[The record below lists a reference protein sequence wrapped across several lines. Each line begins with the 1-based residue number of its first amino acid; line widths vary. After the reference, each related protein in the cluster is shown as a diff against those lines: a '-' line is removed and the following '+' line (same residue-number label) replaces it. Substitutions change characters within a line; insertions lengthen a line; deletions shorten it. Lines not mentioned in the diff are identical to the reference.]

1 MILAIHI
8 ANPSSSF
15 GKEIK
20 NDHFNLLSEYKNFS
34 FFDDIDSIS
43 SLFSI
48 HEIKKEFPLK
58 TEDLTAFFS
67 LAKKDF
73 NAFSI
78 TLPPDMSKASE
89 DNKDYFKPT
98 LEIGKINLIVW
109 AFDKYILNESWANIS
124 LRSISENLKHGYSW
138 DYDDFATNYFGHAYH
153 GAMYHSSARFHGLS
167 FVESSAYTLFGSL
180 MWEFFWE
187 SKRPSRNDSI
197 MSTFG
202 GMALGEALFKIVDL
216 LTDEYSTGFGRAL
229 RKSLRFLINPAVGTK
244 EFTAD
249 VFKTGNHYYSLR
261 LPLGAYRSSDK
272 ISYFLIETNLIYE
285 DVFKN
290 KSEINPYD
298 WFSFDA
304 RLGIN
309 DSGLQD
315 PEIYTYG
322 ILFGQKIKNRLT
334 GLFGLFDYI
343 DTHIADK
350 MSVVGIGP
358 GFVTSSGHQTNLFF
372 NSSGVLSLI
381 FGGSSASI
389 DFENPHFDKESRDPY
404 HFGPGILGRIK
415 LELGKKYL
423 GSIHTGFS
431 RYWIHSLV
439 ADANEFMSIISF
451 DINFDLSNASQISLG
466 YDYYLRN
473 ANNQDQHVAIKKDAV
488 RAMYVLNF

>member
-1 MILAIHI
+1 MTLVIYI
-8 ANPSSSF
+8 ANPSGSF
-15 GKEIK
+15 ANEIR
-20 NDHFNLLSEYKNFS
+20 NDHFNLLPEYKNFS
-34 FFDDIDSIS
+34 FFDEINSIS

-48 HEIKKEFPLK
+48 RERKKEFPLK
-58 TEDLTAFFS
+58 IEDLTALFS

-73 NAFSI
+73 NAFSV
-78 TLPPDMSKASE
+78 TVSPDISVASE
-89 DNKDYFKPT
+89 NNKDYFKPT

-109 AFDKYILNESWANIS
+109 AFDKYILDRSWANIS
-124 LRSISENLKHGYSW
+124 LKSISENLKHGYSW

-153 GAMYHSSARFHGLS
+153 GAMYHSAARFQGLS
-167 FVESSAYTLFGSL
+167 FIESSAYTLFGSF

-187 SKRPSRNDSI
+187 SKRPSKNDSI

-202 GMALGEALFKIVDL
+202 GMALGEALFRIADL
-216 LTDEYSTGFGRAL
+216 ITDEYSTGFGRTL
-229 RKSLRFLINPAVGTK
+229 RKSLRFLVNPAVGMN
-244 EFTAD
+244 EFTGK

-272 ISYFLIETNLIYE
+272 ISCFLIETNLRYE
-285 DVFKN
+285 DVSTEN
-290 KSEINPYD
+290 SGVNPYD

-309 DSGLQD
+309 DSGLRD
-315 PEIYTYG
+315 PEIYTSG
-322 ILFGQKIKNRLT
+322 ILFGQKVKNRLT
-334 GLFGLFDYI
+334 GFFGLFDYI

-358 GFVTSSGHQTNLFF
+358 GFVTSSGFHSNLFF
-372 NSSGVLSLI
+372 NSSGILSFI

-389 DFENPHFDKESRDPY
+389 DFEDPHFDKESRDPY

-439 ADANEFMSIISF
+439 ADANEFMSIISL
-451 DINFDLSNASQISLG
+451 DLNFDLSKSSQISLR

-473 ANNQDQHVAIKKDAV
+473 ANHQDQHVAIKKDAV